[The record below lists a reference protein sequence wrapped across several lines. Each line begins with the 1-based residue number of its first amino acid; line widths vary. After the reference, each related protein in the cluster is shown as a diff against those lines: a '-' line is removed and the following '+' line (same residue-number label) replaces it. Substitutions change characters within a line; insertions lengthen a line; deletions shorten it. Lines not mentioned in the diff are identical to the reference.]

1 MKKILYS
8 IGIISLLT
16 PFSIKALT
24 GDVTVTCEKN
34 KLSKGETTTCNIKA
48 NTTEGVSSISAK
60 TDLGDNLE
68 LISFVKDSS
77 WEGDGENGNI
87 ELYTDNNKSG
97 NFNIGTITIKAGN
110 ESGVTTRVGLKEVKL
125 SDASFTQE
133 DFTVQPYSIRVLS
146 EMNILSD
153 IQIDESTIEN
163 FSSDQ
168 TNYELNVPTYK
179 NSITIQA
186 FLPDNSASLSGDI
199 GEKTL
204 SYGINNFKITVT
216 SETGVSKDYNIKVTR
231 PESRELTSLK
241 INDKEIQLESG
252 IYEYTYTINND
263 ITQVNLDAQYDTS
276 LTEGYL
282 KFTDEF
288 GPRTIENLKVGDNE
302 ILIKVADEYG
312 NELIY
317 NININ
322 RLNEEGKDV
331 SEKTKNNTVNNPK
344 TGVNGVSITLVVAS
358 IVGYVIAKKK
368 SLFKKRI

>member
-34 KLSKGETTTCNIKA
+34 KLSKGETTICNIKA

-199 GEKTL
+199 GEKSL

-344 TGVNGVSITLVVAS
+344 TGVHGVSITLVAAS